1 MTTVNGKVAKP
12 DTIIRNG
19 DRIEYVFLSVCN
31 WDVLNPLICRNVV
44 HRHEPPITATP
55 VRIIVHDKERQFI
68 VIDKPGS
75 IVSLDSLGRYGPH
88 SGALRSQY
96 MLPVDSTNR
105 V

>member
-19 DRIEYVFLSVCN
+19 DRIELGIFTFLQRTMAMNLCF
-31 WDVLNPLICRNVV
+31 RNVV
-44 HRHEPPITATP
+44 HRHEPPVTAKP
-55 VRIIVHDKERQFI
+55 VKVIYHDAEREFI

-75 IVSLDSLGRYGPH
+75 IVSRSSVVYGV
-88 SGALRSQY
+88 S
-96 MLPVDSTNR
+96 R